1 MAGKLISRC
10 ENIFFSVYMPPLE
23 LVREEVATLM
33 AAFRAGDSA
42 AGARLIELFYPEL
55 KRLAARYL
63 MGERKEHSWHPT
75 LLVNELYLELVRIK
89 ALPPQQGERHNEKA
103 AFFALAGQ
111 IMRRLLIHHARPLS
125 SKAQK
130 VPLWE
135 EMNAGSDGSL
145 VEVED
150 ILTRLEA
157 IKPAIRTV
165 VEMKVFEGMTA
176 EEIALQVG
184 CAVVTVNR
192 YWQFARHWLRK
203 EWSGALS

>member
-1 MAGKLISRC
+1 
-10 ENIFFSVYMPPLE
+10 MPPLE

-55 KRLAARYL
+55 KRLAARHL
-63 MGERKEHSWHPT
+63 MGERKEHSWQPT

-89 ALPPQQGERHNEKA
+89 ALPPQAGERHNEKA

-111 IMRRLLIHHARPLS
+111 IMRRLLIHHARPLA

-130 VPLWE
+130 VPLWD
-135 EMNAGSDGSL
+135 EMDAGEASL

-150 ILTRLEA
+150 ILTRLGA

-165 VEMKVFEGMTA
+165 VEMKVFEGLTA
-176 EEIALQVG
+176 DEIALHLG
-184 CAVVTVNR
+184 CAAVTVNR

-203 EWSGALS
+203 EWTGAEAF

>member
-1 MAGKLISRC
+1 
-10 ENIFFSVYMPPLE
+10 MPPLE

-55 KRLAARYL
+55 KRLAARHL
-63 MGERKEHSWHPT
+63 MGERKEHSWQPT

-89 ALPPQQGERHNEKA
+89 ALPPQAGERHNEKA

-130 VPLWE
+130 VPLWD
-135 EMNAGSDGSL
+135 EMDAGEASL

-150 ILTRLEA
+150 ILTRLGA

-165 VEMKVFEGMTA
+165 VEMKVFDGLTA
-176 EEIALQVG
+176 EEIALHLG
-184 CAVVTVNR
+184 CAAVTVNR

-203 EWSGALS
+203 EWTGAEAF

>member
-1 MAGKLISRC
+1 
-10 ENIFFSVYMPPLE
+10 MPPLE
-23 LVREEVATLM
+23 LVREEVAALM

-55 KRLAARYL
+55 
-63 MGERKEHSWHPT
+63 
-75 LLVNELYLELVRIK
+75 VRIK
-89 ALPPQQGERHNEKA
+89 ALPPQAGERNNEKA

-130 VPLWE
+130 VPLWD
-135 EMNAGSDGSL
+135 EMDAGETSL

-150 ILTRLEA
+150 ILTRLGA

-165 VEMKVFEGMTA
+165 VEMKVFEGLTA
-176 EEIALQVG
+176 EEIALHLG
-184 CAVVTVNR
+184 CAAVTVNR

-203 EWSGALS
+203 EWTGAEAF

>member
-1 MAGKLISRC
+1 
-10 ENIFFSVYMPPLE
+10 MPPLE
-23 LVREEVATLM
+23 LAREEIATLM
-33 AAFRAGDSA
+33 TAFRGGDSA

-55 KRLAARYL
+55 KRLAARHL
-63 MGERKEHSWHPT
+63 MGERKEHSWQPT

-89 ALPPQQGERHNEKA
+89 ALPPKDWERHNEKA

-111 IMRRLLIHHARPLS
+111 IMRRLLIHHARPLA

-130 VPLWE
+130 VPLWN
-135 EMNAGSDGSL
+135 EMEAESEGSVL
-145 VEVED
+145 EVEH
-150 ILTRLEA
+150 ILARLSE

-176 EEIALQVG
+176 EEIALQLG

-203 EWSGALS
+203 EWSGDELPHVQ

>member
-1 MAGKLISRC
+1 
-10 ENIFFSVYMPPLE
+10 MPPVE
-23 LVREEVATLM
+23 LVREEIATLM

-55 KRLAARYL
+55 KRLAARQL
-63 MGERKEHSWHPT
+63 IGERSEHSWQPT

-89 ALPPQQGERHNEKA
+89 ALPPRELEAHNEKA

-111 IMRRLLIHHARPLS
+111 IMRRLLIHHARPLA

-130 VPLWE
+130 IPLWD
-135 EMNAGSDGSL
+135 EMQAESESGVL
-145 VEVED
+145 EVEHV
-150 ILTRLEA
+150 LTRLGE

-176 EEIALQVG
+176 EEIAGQLG

-203 EWSGALS
+203 EWTGAAAP

>member
-1 MAGKLISRC
+1 MR
-10 ENIFFSVYMPPLE
+10 EYFSALKMDLE
-23 LVREEVATLM
+23 LAREEVATLM
-33 AAFRAGDSA
+33 AAFRGGDSA

-55 KRLAARYL
+55 KRLAARHL
-63 MGERKEHSWHPT
+63 MGERKEHSWQPT

-89 ALPPQQGERHNEKA
+89 ALPSHEGDRHNEKA

-111 IMRRLLIHHARPLS
+111 IMRRLLIHHARPLA

-130 VPLWE
+130 VPLWDE
-135 EMNAGSDGSL
+135 VNVAGDESL

-150 ILTRLEA
+150 ILSRLAA

-165 VEMKVFEGMTA
+165 VEMKVFEGLTA
-176 EEIALQVG
+176 EEIAPRLG

-203 EWSGALS
+203 EWRN